1 MGDQKAV
8 KMSRLGGPGAN
19 PGARAGTI
27 QIDRA
32 ARARPVAPAIRR
44 EMLLMRA
51 PAELRGLCAFADEAV
66 DRPGI
71 DELVRLLR
79 HIRDLSVAFG
89 DVHDLDAE
97 GLGQLGPGL
106 A

>member
-1 MGDQKAV
+1 MRDQIAV
-8 KMSRLGGPGAN
+8 KMSRLRGPGAN
-19 PGARAGTI
+19 PGTRAGTI

-32 ARARPVAPAIRR
+32 ARSRPVPPAIRR

-51 PAELRGLCAFADEAV
+51 PAEFGGLGAFADEAV
-66 DRPGI
+66 DRPSI

-89 DVHDLDAE
+89 DMHDLDAE
-97 GLGQLGPGL
+97 GLGQFGPG
-106 A
+106 